1 MNESSCLAHWMR
13 DPAWPAMDPT
23 AQGFHTRLLLLA
35 AGRRPRGVLPDDD
48 RQWRRWLGLPPAG
61 AALHVEGMDKVWE
74 AGGLLVEPLEEASVP
89 KGGKTKTAKA
99 ARNKKTI
106 AVPETLA
113 AVLEAAWEDRAP
125 RGVARRS
132 YEGWLDWLWTERW
145 RPQIQAA
152 WVRVDAALLA
162 DYPGLASSEGQWFH
176 PLALRLG
183 QETNAASSS
192 RRVTESPRVRLS
204 SSPSDA
210 SIKKP
215 GRGVGQSKV
224 QPSAGASAP
233 LARQRLEEQPWNH
246 WVDQDSRLSLPALD
260 LVYLDLAPLLQHEQV
275 WRAWQPPLT
284 TPDRKTLW
292 EVGVSC
298 LATGITPPER
308 RAARDQLGKLIAQYG
323 EAPVGAAVAKLA
335 LRPLAPADALPFLV
349 GMLRNQD
356 DGTPAERKARERRTQ
371 VAL

>member
-1 MNESSCLAHWMR
+1 
-13 DPAWPAMDPT
+13 
-23 AQGFHTRLLLLA
+23 
-35 AGRRPRGVLPDDD
+35 
-48 RQWRRWLGLPPAG
+48 
-61 AALHVEGMDKVWE
+61 
-74 AGGLLVEPLEEASVP
+74 LLVETVDPDAPLAS
-89 KGGKTKTAKA
+89 GKKAKSSKA
-99 ARNKKTI
+99 ARSKKAL

-113 AVLEAAWEDRAP
+113 AVLEAAWEERAP

-162 DYPGLASSEGQWFH
+162 DYPGLASCEGQWFH

-183 QETNAASSS
+183 QETTASTST
-192 RRVTESPRVRLS
+192 RRATENPRTRAGSPGEAPVK
-204 SSPSDA
+204 A
-210 SIKKP
+210 SARP
-215 GRGVGQSKV
+215 GGKSKV
-224 QPSAGASAP
+224 MPSAGPAAP
-233 LARQRLEEQPWNH
+233 LALMRLEEQPWNH
-246 WVDQDSRLSLPALD
+246 WVDHAGRLSLPALD
-260 LVYLDLAPLLQHEQV
+260 LVYLDLAPLQQHDQV

-284 TPDRKTLW
+284 TPDRKMLW

-298 LATGITPPER
+298 LATGVTPPER
-308 RAARDQLGKLIAQYG
+308 RAAREQLGKLIAQYG

-356 DGTPAERKARERRTQ
+356 EGTPAERKARERRTQ